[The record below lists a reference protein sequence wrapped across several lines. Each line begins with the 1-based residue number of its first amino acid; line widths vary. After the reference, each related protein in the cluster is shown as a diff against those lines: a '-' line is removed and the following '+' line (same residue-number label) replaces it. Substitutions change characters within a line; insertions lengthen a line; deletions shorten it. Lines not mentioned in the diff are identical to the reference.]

1 MLALQFHE
9 DFVPEFRR
17 DSSPVDIRGQQSM
30 GELGALDLHAVRLPD
45 AHLHASLGQS
55 ENDDRLGL
63 QGRPLEEGSLE
74 SLQDLVSIGL
84 RDFES
89 QQSGLDTIA
98 ECRRDLLLRRQAAG
112 DHKPQRGLA
121 GGLLQQG
128 RGLCIRVAPP
138 TPSHAHRWRR
148 IVPQRAALV
157 QVQAHGID
165 LHGPELLADARGDQA
180 LALVQLLGEG
190 RAARVVGD
198 GGRTDGR
205 QAAHELPRRPHRQPA
220 RRRTE

>member
-128 RGLCIRVAPP
+128 RGLCIRVAP
-138 TPSHAHRWRR
+138 
-148 IVPQRAALV
+148 QRAALV